1 MSTKLVPTHAYD
13 RQLANLSPKNNAM
26 VLKNLIPVIEI
37 LLLSDGPG
45 KTITSKDFQKPKEGN
60 LSKTASLKIPDN

>member
-1 MSTKLVPTHAYD
+1 MSTKLFHTHAYD

-26 VLKNLIPVIEI
+26 VLKNLIPVMEI
-37 LLLSDGPG
+37 LLLSAGPG
-45 KTITSKDFQKPKEGN
+45 KTIAFKVFQKPKEGN